1 MPKSNHVVHG
11 IRIEQL
17 KSIRGLTEIRL
28 DEGPLVAITG
38 ANGEGK
44 STILHALACSYKPAP
59 EAERINYKFPNFF
72 LPTSDSRWQGSS
84 FEISYSYRDGPVEH
98 GPLRQAYGKAGDRW
112 TPRYENRPERHVE
125 FVGVRTCV
133 PKIEDERST
142 TYLEFNTTVAANDAI
157 NAMRAAASRVL
168 NRNYAELSTKEHW
181 TGRKYRG
188 VSVGGLAYSSLSMG
202 AGEQRVFEILERMY
216 LAPKYSLILIDE
228 IDLLMHEDAL
238 RRLVD
243 EVYSRAVQR
252 SIQVV
257 FTTHRESILSRGDK
271 VLVHHI
277 FNSGGKTLSLP
288 GAHPDVWHRLT
299 GTATRVL
306 EVFVEDDL
314 SSAIVARE
322 AELLEMRRHVSI
334 TPVGAASN
342 IVTLACGFALRN
354 TLTDGQRF
362 FMDGDVHR
370 SQEAKADLIAKAL
383 TGDAPADEDRRARAL
398 ASIDQF
404 ALEPGDWP
412 ERAIHRMLIGL
423 EGDLVQGDE
432 ELLHFARGI
441 HIPAERHGFVDQLID
456 ALGHSRSVGIEKIV
470 RSASKS
476 PEWGAFVAPLRE
488 WLEGRKAANNL

>member
-17 KSIRGLTEIRL
+17 KSIKGLTEIRL

-44 STILHALACSYKPAP
+44 STILHALACAYKPTP

-84 FEISYSYRDGPVEH
+84 FEISYSYRDGAVAH
-98 GPLRQAYGKAGDRW
+98 GPLRQVYGKAGDRW

-133 PKIEDERST
+133 PKIEEERST
-142 TYLEFNTTVAANDAI
+142 TYLEFNTTVAANDAM
-157 NAMRAAASRVL
+157 NSMRAAAARIL
-168 NRNYAELSTKEHW
+168 NKNYAELSTKEHW

-188 VSVGGLAYSSLSMG
+188 VAVGGLVYSSLSMG
-202 AGEQRVFEILERMY
+202 AGEQRVFEILERLY

-243 EVYSRAVQR
+243 EVYARAVHR
-252 SIQVV
+252 SMQIV
-257 FTTHRESILSRGDK
+257 FTTHRESILSKGEK

-342 IVTLACGFALRN
+342 IVTLACGFSLRN
-354 TLTDGQRF
+354 ALTEKQRF

-370 SQEAKADLIAKAL
+370 SDDAKIDLIAKAL
-383 TGDAPADEDRRARAL
+383 TGNAPADADRRARAL
-398 ASIDQF
+398 ASVDQF
-404 ALEPGDWP
+404 SLGDGDWP
-412 ERAIHRMLIGL
+412 ERAIHRMLVGL
-423 EGDLVQGDE
+423 EGGQVPEDD

-441 HIPAERHGFVDQLID
+441 HVPAERHGFVDQLID
-456 ALGHSRSVGIEKIV
+456 ALGHTRSVGIEKIV
-470 RSASKS
+470 RVASKS
-476 PEWGAFVAPLRE
+476 EEWALFVAPLRE
-488 WLEGRKAANNL
+488 WLQARKAAMNL